1 LCLRENERS
10 LGYGFFH
17 QEGFSSACLVPIPI
31 QLSSIRKPSIFKSM
45 NKLFIGLT
53 AAALVALALRKK
65 SGTTQIEPA
74 VGVTP
79 QQKQNRVITFYKA

>member
-1 LCLRENERS
+1 
-10 LGYGFFH
+10 
-17 QEGFSSACLVPIPI
+17 
-31 QLSSIRKPSIFKSM
+31 M

-65 SGTTQIEPA
+65 SGSTQLDPA